1 VQFKIVFFYF
11 TLLAGFFLL
20 MVNSY
25 GLNQNIRVNDF
36 DNQYLRF
43 LNDQPAEQFN
53 QLIPIWENYFIYF
66 MGVFSGI
73 PEYERY
79 HFANYQRSLERGI
92 GLCGDASMVISQLLD
107 KQNISNKILTL
118 GWRTTFYHQKILL

>member
-1 VQFKIVFFYF
+1 VRFKIVFFYF

>member
-1 VQFKIVFFYF
+1 MQFKIVFFYF